1 MMRKEITILQEN
13 ASSIV
18 IDDND
23 DRDLDEYT
31 LELSRLLESNNV
43 SIVKTSS
50 CSVIIRPNKI
60 ASIVV
65 REFPSSSTNDNE
77 MQQQIKKEDPKEMD
91 DSPDGIISD

>member
-31 LELSRLLESNNV
+31 SELSRLLESNNV

-65 REFPSSSTNDNE
+65 REFPSSSIDND
-77 MQQQIKKEDPKEMD
+77 MQQQMKKKD

>member
-1 MMRKEITILQEN
+1 MTKQITILQEN
-13 ASSIV
+13 ASPIV
-18 IDDND
+18 VDDRD

-65 REFPSSSTNDNE
+65 REFPSSSIDND
-77 MQQQIKKEDPKEMD
+77 MQQQMKKKD